1 MVENNLTTTARAVSR
16 SAFGINIKNPDDE
29 TQNITRKPDEKGV
42 VDLSDLSTAPK
53 VEPISVGEQIGLI
66 ESGSVNSWIY
76 RSADSEQVFRLNKV
90 STDGANL
97 PNGIAVKYIQTNLV
111 ANVSGNLSGGEFT
124 LENMLSRTVTPISP
138 NANGISDFSDNGFT
152 IEKSAIPNLIGKTVS
167 FDFEP
172 KLTNFGGFRTV
183 NMAESDPVSISIR
196 VLTLYIQLEV
206 VEEELLIHSKFI
218 ADGDVGEA
226 RIPIND
232 ITAY

>member
-1 MVENNLTTTARAVSR
+1 MAENNLTTTARAVTKG
-16 SAFGINIKNPDDE
+16 AFGVKIADPENKDSL
-29 TQNITRKPDEKGV
+29 ITRKPDENGV

-53 VEPISVGEQIGLI
+53 TEPIKIGEQIGLI

-76 RSADSEQVFRLNKV
+76 SPADSEQVFRLNKV

-111 ANVSGNLSGGEFT
+111 ANVNGKLSGSEFT
-124 LENMLSRTVTPISP
+124 LEDMLNRTVTPISP

-172 KLTNFGGFRTV
+172 TLTNFGGFRAV
-183 NMAESDPVSISIR
+183 NMAEPDPVSISIR

-218 ADGDVGEA
+218 ADGNVGEA

>member
-76 RSADSEQVFRLNKV
+76 RSADNEQVFRLNKV

-97 PNGIAVKYIQTNLV
+97 PNGIAVKYIQTVLTGNVNGKPAGTNV
-111 ANVSGNLSGGEFT
+111 A
-124 LENMLSRTVTPISP
+124 LEDFLDIAVTPISP
-138 NANGISDFSDNGFT
+138 DANGISDFSDNGFT
-152 IEKSAIPNLIGKTVS
+152 IEKRAIPNLIGKTVS
-167 FDFEP
+167 FDFKFKP
-172 KLTNFGGFRTV
+172 SYSASFSAVDKNSNKLYGKITEIV
-183 NMAESDPVSISIR
+183 LSIK
-196 VLTLYIQLEV
+196 LEV
-206 VEEELLIHSKFI
+206 VEEELLIHSQFI
-218 ADGDVGEA
+218 GDGDGDYLK
-226 RIPIND
+226 IPIND